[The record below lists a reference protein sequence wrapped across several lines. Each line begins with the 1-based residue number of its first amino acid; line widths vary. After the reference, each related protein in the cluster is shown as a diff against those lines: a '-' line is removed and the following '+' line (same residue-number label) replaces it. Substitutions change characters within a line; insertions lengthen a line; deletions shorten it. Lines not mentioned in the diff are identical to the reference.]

1 MEAEL
6 CHLEYCYNTIKIPI
20 FLDSEPGSGS
30 LLWKYY
36 EINTVLLSPS
46 KTREIEKD
54 IQTVSYVF

>member
-6 CHLEYCYNTIKIPI
+6 CHLEYCYNTMKIPI

-46 KTREIEKD
+46 KTREIEK
-54 IQTVSYVF
+54 TFKL